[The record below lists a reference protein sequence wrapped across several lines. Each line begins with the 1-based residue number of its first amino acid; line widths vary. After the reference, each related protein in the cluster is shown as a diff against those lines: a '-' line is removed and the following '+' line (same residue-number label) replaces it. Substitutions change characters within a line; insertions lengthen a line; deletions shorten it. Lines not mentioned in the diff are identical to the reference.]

1 MTPYSS
7 AGVVGIQRT
16 VEAPYTQVIGGQ
28 RHDFQSWSDGGER
41 VHTIV
46 IPESNATTTTLTA
59 YYSAGIAAI
68 PKTLEVHSA
77 DLEGNALAGHYA
89 TITESSKNATLHA
102 GYTPVNFT
110 GYQGTSYTVSIRD
123 YGNSTFDHWDEGSAS
138 RVRTLTLNDNTAITA
153 HYRTVG
159 ATTDVPPSTT
169 TTIPAPAPAPPSPTT
184 THDLAI
190 SSSDLGGN
198 FLAGNYVAIAESL
211 SGMIVHTGYTPLNFT
226 GISGT
231 SYVVTPQDDE
241 NAVFDHWED
250 QSRDRIRTIVL
261 DADASI
267 VAHYDKNV
275 TTTPTTP
282 TINPSQDMGDES
294 DEGDDDDKAGDNNKK
309 QKKEKRGDDD
319 DGGNSKP
326 NGPTGSWLLPLE
338 KEFEGLM
345 QLIRS
350 TSWWNA

>member
-1 MTPYSS
+1 
-7 AGVVGIQRT
+7 
-16 VEAPYTQVIGGQ
+16 
-28 RHDFQSWSDGGER
+28 
-41 VHTIV
+41 
-46 IPESNATTTTLTA
+46 
-59 YYSAGIAAI
+59 
-68 PKTLEVHSA
+68 
-77 DLEGNALAGHYA
+77 
-89 TITESSKNATLHA
+89 
-102 GYTPVNFT
+102 
-110 GYQGTSYTVSIRD
+110 
-123 YGNSTFDHWDEGSAS
+123 
-138 RVRTLTLNDNTAITA
+138 
-153 HYRTVG
+153 
-159 ATTDVPPSTT
+159 
-169 TTIPAPAPAPPSPTT
+169 
-184 THDLAI
+184 
-190 SSSDLGGN
+190 
-198 FLAGNYVAIAESL
+198 
-211 SGMIVHTGYTPLNFT
+211 MIVHTGYTPLNFT

-282 TINPSQDMGDES
+282 TINPSQDKGDES